1 MAQLRTYRAKR
12 DFAKTAEPRGRVGPG
27 RSKSLR
33 FVIQRHDATRLHYDV
48 RLELDGVYKSWA
60 VTKVPSLDPA
70 TKRLAVEVEDHPLDY
85 GTFEGTIP
93 EGEYGGGTVQLW
105 DRGTWSPHGE
115 NPAADLKKGRL
126 TFDLDGE
133 RMHGGWALIRM
144 RADPAK
150 PGRKVRNNWLLIKER
165 DAAAQP
171 GEPDMLLSEDT
182 SVKTGRTLDEIAG
195 SKRSKVWHSSRA
207 AKSAGPKTVAP
218 SPKSTIA
225 AAPKRAALMGSKP
238 AARVENA
245 VAGITISKPDKELW
259 PGIGITKLDLAQYYE
274 MAAERML
281 PHIRRRPISM
291 VRLPDGLNGQRFFQR
306 HVLAGFKAAVPI
318 KARGVKEPYHAIDS
332 VEGLVQLAQAAVM
345 EIHPWGCKENDP
357 ETPER
362 IIIDLDPDPELSCE
376 RVMDAAKEVR
386 DALELCGFTP
396 FVKTTGGKGMHVVV
410 AIKGTPKKQ
419 ATWPDAKDFA
429 HQLVERVAAG
439 ATERY
444 TTNMSKA
451 KRGGKIFL
459 DYLRND
465 RMATAIGPWSP
476 RARPGATIAT
486 PVAWKDLRKAFDP
499 SKLTIE
505 TAAPLLRRADPWKDL
520 AASAIS
526 LDGARK
532 KLTSL

>member
-12 DFAKTAEPRGRVGPG
+12 DFTKTREPRGRVGPG
-27 RSKSLR
+27 RSKSLK
-33 FVIQRHDATRLHYDV
+33 FVIQRHDATRLHYDL

-105 DRGTWSPHGE
+105 DRGSWRPKGE
-115 NPAADLKKGRL
+115 PEADLKRGRL
-126 TFDLDGE
+126 TFELDGE
-133 RMHGGWALIRM
+133 RMHGDWALIRM
-144 RADPAK
+144 RADKAR
-150 PGRKVRNNWLLIKER
+150 PGRNVRNNWLLIKER
-165 DAAAQP
+165 DEAAQP
-171 GEPDMLLSEDT
+171 GEPDALLSEDT

-207 AKSAGPKTVAP
+207 SKSIAPRTVAP
-218 SPKSTIA
+218 SPKSTIIA
-225 AAPKRAALMGSKP
+225 SPKRAALMAKQP
-238 AARVENA
+238 AARAENV
-245 VAGITISKPDKELW
+245 VAGVAISKPDKELW
-259 PGIGITKLDLAQYYE
+259 PGITKLDLARYYE
-274 MAAERML
+274 MAADRML
-281 PHIRRRPISM
+281 PHIKGRPISM

-306 HVLAGFKAAVPI
+306 HVLAGVAAVKPL
-318 KARGVKEPYHAIDS
+318 KALGVKEPYHAIDS
-332 VEGLVQLAQAAVM
+332 VEGLIALAQAAVL

-376 RVMDAAKEVR
+376 RVMEGAKEVR
-386 DALELCGFTP
+386 DALEQCGFAP
-396 FVKTTGGKGMHVVV
+396 FVKTTGGKGIHVVV
-410 AIKGTPKKQ
+410 AIKGTAKNP
-419 ATWPDAKDFA
+419 ATWAAAKDFA
-429 HQLVERVAAG
+429 HALVERVAA
-439 ATERY
+439 AAPERY

-465 RMATAIGPWSP
+465 RMATAIGVWSP

-486 PVAWKDLRKAFDP
+486 PVVWKDLRKGFDP
-499 SKLTIE
+499 SAFTIRS
-505 TAAPLLRRADPWKDL
+505 AGPLLKRSDPWKDL

-526 LDGARK
+526 LEAARK
-532 KLTSL
+532 KLAAL

>member
-27 RSKSLR
+27 RSKTLR
-33 FVIQRHDATRLHYDV
+33 FVIQRHDATRLHYDL

-60 VTKVPSLDPA
+60 VTKVPSPDPA

-105 DRGTWSPHGE
+105 DRGTWRPKSD
-115 NPAADLKKGRL
+115 NPEADLAKGRL
-126 TFDLDGE
+126 TFELGGE
-133 RMHGGWALIRM
+133 RLRGGWALIRM
-144 RADPAK
+144 RADK
-150 PGRKVRNNWLLIKER
+150 TRPGRKTRNNWLLIKER
-165 DAAAQP
+165 DDAAQP
-171 GEPDMLLSEDT
+171 GEPDALLSEET
-182 SVKTGRTLDEIAG
+182 SVTTGRTLDEIAG
-195 SKRSKVWHSSRA
+195 SKRSKVWHSSRGSKTA
-207 AKSAGPKTVAP
+207 TATPSTVAP
-218 SPKSTIA
+218 SPKKA
-225 AAPKRAALMGSKP
+225 AALMAKKP
-238 AARVENA
+238 AAKAESV
-245 VAGITISKPDKELW
+245 VAGVAISKPNKELW
-259 PGIGITKLDLAQYYE
+259 PGITKLDLARYYE

-281 PHIRRRPISM
+281 PHIKGRPISM
-291 VRLPDGLNGQRFFQR
+291 VRAPDGISGQQFFQR
-306 HVLAGFKAAVPI
+306 HVLAGVGAVKPL

-332 VEGLVQLAQAAVM
+332 VEGLIALAQAAVL

-362 IIIDLDPDPELSCE
+362 IIIDLDPDPELGFD
-376 RVMDAAKEVR
+376 RVIEAAKELR
-386 DALELCGFTP
+386 EALASCGFTP
-396 FVKTTGGKGMHVVV
+396 FVKTTGGKGIHVVV

-429 HQLVERVAAG
+429 HALVERVAQA
-439 ATERY
+439 APERY

-465 RMATAIGPWSP
+465 RMATAIGAWST
-476 RARPGATIAT
+476 RARPGAPIAT
-486 PVAWKDLRKAFDP
+486 PLAWKDLRTGFDPKAF
-499 SKLTIE
+499 TID
-505 TAAPLLRRADPWKDL
+505 TAAALLKRADPWKDL

-526 LDGARK
+526 LDAARK
-532 KLTSL
+532 KLDAL